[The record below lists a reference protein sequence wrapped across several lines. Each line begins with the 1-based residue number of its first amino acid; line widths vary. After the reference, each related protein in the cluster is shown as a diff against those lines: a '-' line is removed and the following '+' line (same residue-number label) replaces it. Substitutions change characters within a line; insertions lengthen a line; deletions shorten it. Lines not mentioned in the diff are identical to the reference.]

1 MNRENERT
9 ISGNQCDDATL
20 DTGDVRGGGEGGRGG
35 HGMHALGRV
44 RAVGAGLVTQ
54 PGPNSRVQGG
64 E

>member
-20 DTGDVRGGGEGGRGG
+20 DTGE
-35 HGMHALGRV
+35 V
-44 RAVGAGLVTQ
+44 RAVGAVLVTQ
-54 PGPNSRVQGG
+54 PGTNSRVRGG